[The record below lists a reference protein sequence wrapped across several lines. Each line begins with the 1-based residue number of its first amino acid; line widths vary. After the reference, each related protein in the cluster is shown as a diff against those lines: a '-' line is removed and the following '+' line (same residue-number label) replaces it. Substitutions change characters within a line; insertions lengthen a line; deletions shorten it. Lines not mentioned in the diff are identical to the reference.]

1 MYTYTV
7 ILGRGGTNE
16 PGISLFK
23 LALVIFKA
31 IPHSL
36 RVLIKRLL
44 KTIDSSFHFM
54 LLSRAISE
62 RPMFKKSRDCF
73 LGDTRNDHSC

>member
-1 MYTYTV
+1 MRDERTGD
-7 ILGRGGTNE
+7 LA
-16 PGISLFK
+16 FK